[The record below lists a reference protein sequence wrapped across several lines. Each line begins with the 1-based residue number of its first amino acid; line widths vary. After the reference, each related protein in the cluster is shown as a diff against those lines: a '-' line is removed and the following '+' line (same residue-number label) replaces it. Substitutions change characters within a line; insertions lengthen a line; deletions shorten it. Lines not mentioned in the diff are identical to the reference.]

1 MKKNQKYTAE
11 EMNLA
16 IELWKESGLS
26 QQKYCTQNHIA
37 ISTFKYWQKKLQ
49 KEKFTR
55 NASRLS
61 GPVRP
66 FISVDVPSTIELAMP
81 VPDVGYITIS
91 YPNGIQVSCPVNIN
105 HEQLR
110 TLIQL

>member
-26 QQKYCTQNHIA
+26 QQKYCTHNHIA
-37 ISTFKYWQKKLQ
+37 FSTFKYWQKKIQ
-49 KEKFTR
+49 KEKFTSTVK
-55 NASRLS
+55 AS
-61 GPVRP
+61 RP
-66 FISVDVPSTIELAMP
+66 FISVDVPSTVDLAMP
-81 VPDVGYITIS
+81 VPDAGYITIS